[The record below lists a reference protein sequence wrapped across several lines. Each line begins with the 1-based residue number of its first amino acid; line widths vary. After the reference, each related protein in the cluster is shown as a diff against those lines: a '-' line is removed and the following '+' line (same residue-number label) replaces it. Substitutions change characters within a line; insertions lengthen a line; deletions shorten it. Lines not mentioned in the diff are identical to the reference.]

1 MNQFFVSLREQV
13 NMNCL
18 NDPHS
23 QTYSEI
29 QPERVEE
36 LESTI
41 DRKDEEISTL
51 KNSIEQLNQLFNG
64 EKQKIKQLKNK
75 LRSETQ
81 ALKATISKLT
91 EEVNIRGMN
100 MPQQVLAFYYL
111 FNELGISFN
120 NSDKTQWARFI
131 NTFTGKNFQNIRTEL
146 NIDFESKK
154 TQKNLRI
161 VADLFAELFPRIQQK
176 VINDSQI

>member
-1 MNQFFVSLREQV
+1 MGISKQT
-13 NMNCL
+13 L
-18 NDPHS
+18 N
-23 QTYSEI
+23 
-29 QPERVEE
+29 
-36 LESTI
+36 
-41 DRKDEEISTL
+41 KL
-51 KNSIEQLNQLFNG
+51 KNTVEQLNLLLNK
-64 EKQKIKQLKNK
+64 EADKIKQLKNK

-81 ALKATISKLT
+81 ALKATIVELT
-91 EEVNIRGMN
+91 EETNIRGMT

-146 NIDFESKK
+146 NIDFESRK